1 MSRLSQQGVGVLF
14 LAPPTPNHKPLPSS
28 GKAGRNLPAAV
39 ASALILLAA
48 LGIALVFSRPVFIGF
63 VAVLALVACWE
74 IAGAF
79 ARKGITVMLPA
90 LYVGTIG
97 MLVTGV
103 LLGAFW
109 VMAWLYF
116 TFALIVISRLAFT
129 SLKTPAALDVAV
141 SAFTAVYI
149 PFAASFVALTA
160 EESANPWTI
169 VFFVVIVACNDLG
182 GWIAGVLFGKHPMTP
197 KLSPK
202 KSWEGFAG
210 SIIMCIVAGII
221 STFVLAI
228 PWWWGPIFGVSAAIL
243 GTIGDLTES
252 LIKREVGLKDM
263 SSIVPGHGGLMD
275 RLDSMLF
282 AAPAFYFFFAISMH
296 WWAA

>member
-1 MSRLSQQGVGVLF
+1 MGVLF
-14 LAPPTPNHKPLPSS
+14 LAPPTPNHKPLPAS
-28 GKAGRNLPAAV
+28 GKAGRNLPAAI

-48 LGIALVFSRPVFIGF
+48 LGFALIFSRPVFIGF
-63 VAVLALVACWE
+63 VAVLAVVACWE
-74 IAGAF
+74 VAGAF
-79 ARKGITVMLPA
+79 ARRDITVMLPP
-90 LYVGTIG
+90 LYLGTLG
-97 MLVTGV
+97 MLIMGV
-103 LLGAFW
+103 LWGAFW

-116 TFALIVISRLAFT
+116 TFALIVIGRLAYT
-129 SLKTPAALDVAV
+129 SLKTSAAIDVAV
-141 SAFTAVYI
+141 STFVAVYI
-149 PFAASFVALTA
+149 PFAASFVALMA
-160 EESANPWTI
+160 EESKNSWTI

-182 GWIAGVLFGKHPMTP
+182 GWIAGILFGKHPMTP

-210 SIIMCIVAGII
+210 SVLMCIAAGII
-221 STFVLAI
+221 STFVLVI
-228 PWWWGPIFGVSAAIL
+228 PWWWGIFFGISAAIL

-282 AAPAFYFFFAISMH
+282 AAPAFYFFFAISMN
-296 WWAA
+296 WWGS